1 MSRRSISNDR
11 YRVEQKGKTRKS
23 ASSAKPKREAGATAT
38 PAKRSAKS
46 SKSSKSSIRAKLF
59 GRGPAREPSPA
70 VVSTPEMKRLRKY
83 WWVAMGFA
91 IVIAVAMVPISKYGI
106 KTLDS
111 VLFGLY
117 AAALGGALY
126 LEFGPLRKARL
137 AAMAEAKAKGGKSA
151 KAPSKSGTATKAAA
165 VKDAAPVAVTPQP
178 QSLSGKVL
186 QFFVGKP
193 KPPASDD
200 TSGKPGDG
208 PEEE

>member
-1 MSRRSISNDR
+1 MSNDR

-23 ASSAKPKREAGATAT
+23 ASSAKPKREAGAASTST
-38 PAKRSAKS
+38 STKKKPAKS
-46 SKSSKSSIRAKLF
+46 STRPKLF
-59 GRGPAREPSPA
+59 SRGPAREPSPP

-83 WWVAMGFA
+83 WWVAMGVA
-91 IVIAVAMVPISKYGI
+91 IVVAVAMVPISKYGI

-137 AAMAEAKAKGGKSA
+137 AAMAAAKAKGGKGT
-151 KAPSKSGTATKAAA
+151 KAESKSAAA
-165 VKDAAPVAVTPQP
+165 KSAADKDAAPVAVTPQP
-178 QSLSGKVL
+178 QSLSGRVL
-186 QFFVGKP
+186 QLFGGKP
-193 KPPASDD
+193 KPPVSGD
-200 TSGKPGDG
+200 TSEKPGDG